1 MTGFNVFIFFTN
13 QVRNS
18 YFIFHTSYFLLNTR
32 TFAAMKK
39 AILSFCLIILF
50 MTACRK
56 YENGAAFTVLTKT
69 KRITKDWVL
78 DAVAVTSGGTITNIV
93 DEYPTMRM
101 RIRKDSVIV
110 LFAPITEKLYG
121 NWAFTESKEAFQ
133 WTVDHN
139 PATVIDAAT
148 ETDMTYDSLG
158 RFDIDRLTNKELWL
172 RDKFNN
178 TLRFVVE

>member
-1 MTGFNVFIFFTN
+1 
-13 QVRNS
+13 
-18 YFIFHTSYFLLNTR
+18 
-32 TFAAMKK
+32 MKK
-39 AILSFCLIILF
+39 AIFSFCLIILF
-50 MTACRK
+50 LTACRK

-78 DAVAVTSGGTITNIV
+78 NAVATNNSSGGLTDIL
-93 DEYPTMRM
+93 DQYPTMRL
-101 RIRKDSVIV
+101 RVRKDSVIV

-121 NWAFTESKEAFQ
+121 NWEFSESKEAFL

-158 RFDIDRLTNKELWL
+158 RFDIERLTNKELWL
-172 RDKFNN
+172 NDKFNN

>member
-1 MTGFNVFIFFTN
+1 LI
-13 QVRNS
+13 S
-18 YFIFHTSYFLLNTR
+18 ILLNRKTKKINLC

-50 MTACRK
+50 TTACRK
-56 YENGAAFTVLTKT
+56 YENGAAFTLLTKT
-69 KRITKDWVL
+69 ERITNDWIL
-78 DAVAVTSGGTITNIV
+78 NAVGANRDGSLMDIIN
-93 DEYPTMRM
+93 EYPTMRL
-101 RIRKDSVIV
+101 RIRKDSVII

-121 NWAFTESKEAFQ
+121 NWEFSESKEAFL

-148 ETDMTYDSLG
+148 DTDMTYDSLG
-158 RFDIDRLTNKELWL
+158 RFDIERLTNKELWL
-172 RDKFNN
+172 NDKFNN